1 MTQIDQQDLSF
12 DDWDELNF
20 PRETVQDFDR
30 VVERAVSRRGF
41 LGGVLAFGS
50 GHLMQTVL
58 AAPKSQ
64 KSVTPEMPIAPEEA
78 QIPVVLK
85 TPPKPRIPATFG

>member
-1 MTQIDQQDLSF
+1 MF
-12 DDWDELNF
+12 
-20 PRETVQDFDR
+20 RERLKDR
-30 VVERAVSRRGF
+30 KGLVTAVIVG
-41 LGGVLAFGS
+41 LIAFGC

-58 AAPKSQ
+58 VEPTVESSA
-64 KSVTPEMPIAPEEA
+64 TPVVPVAPEEA

>member
-1 MTQIDQQDLSF
+1 MAAI
-12 DDWDELNF
+12 
-20 PRETVQDFDR
+20 V
-30 VVERAVSRRGF
+30 
-41 LGGVLAFGS
+41 GVLAFGS

-58 AAPKSQ
+58 AAPTSQ